1 MHFRKNDMIGN
12 CLNKGSSIAMK
23 KKNVTRLVS
32 LKEKILGRQL
42 EGRKF
47 NYKEKFFYI
56 ISTNLLVYPL
66 VDFYVNCFVR
76 FYQIKE

>member
-1 MHFRKNDMIGN
+1 MF
-12 CLNKGSSIAMK
+12 
-23 KKNVTRLVS
+23 

-76 FYQIKE
+76 FLPNKRVNQNLIVHNSTVFIGD

>member
-23 KKNVTRLVS
+23 KKCDQTGV
-32 LKEKILGRQL
+32 LKRDTRQL